1 MLNQFSR
8 LELAVGQEGL
18 TILKNAT
25 VAIIG
30 IGGVGAQAVDA
41 LARSG
46 VGKIILI
53 DKDNVDITNINR
65 QLHATLDT
73 VGQSK
78 VTLMENRIKSINPE
92 CEVVTYHM
100 FLDENTADQLFVHE
114 LDFVIDACDTVSAKL
129 LIIKTC
135 LAKNIRFI
143 ASMGAAN
150 KMDPTRFQIA
160 DITKT
165 TYDPLA
171 KVIRT
176 KLKKERIH
184 GKVPVVFSTESPIVP
199 RRDVNE
205 TVGNKDAEIRKAK
218 MPPSSNAFAPTVA
231 GLICASYVVNT
242 LLETVEIHTV
252 ENK

>member
-8 LELAVGQEGL
+8 LELAIGAEGL
-18 TILKNAT
+18 ELLQEAT
-25 VAIIG
+25 VAIVG

-78 VTLMENRIKSINPE
+78 VTLMEQRIASINPD
-92 CEVVTYHM
+92 CEVITYHM
-100 FLDENTADQLFVHE
+100 FLEEETKALLFQHD

-129 LIIKTC
+129 LIIKEC
-135 LAKNIRFI
+135 LARGIRFI
-143 ASMGAAN
+143 SSMGAAN

-176 KLKKERIH
+176 KLRKERIR

-199 RRDVNE
+199 RKDVNE
-205 TVGNKDAEIRKAK
+205 VVGNQDAKIRKAK
-218 MPPSSNAFAPTVA
+218 MPPASNAFVPTVA

-242 LLETVEIHTV
+242 LVADVAIQTVE
-252 ENK
+252 K

>member
-8 LELAVGQEGL
+8 LELAIGAEGL
-18 TILKNAT
+18 AILKGAS
-25 VAIIG
+25 VAVVG

-53 DKDNVDITNINR
+53 DKDDVDITNINR
-65 QLHATLDT
+65 QLHATLET

-78 VTLMENRIKSINPE
+78 VTLMERRIATINPE
-92 CEVVTYHM
+92 CEVVSYHM
-100 FLDENTADQLFVHE
+100 FLEEATKDKLFGHK

-129 LIIKTC
+129 MIIKEC
-135 LAKNIRFI
+135 LARDIQFI
-143 ASMGAAN
+143 SSMGAAN
-150 KMDPTRFQIA
+150 KMDPTRFEIA

-176 KLKKERIH
+176 KLKKERIT

-199 RRDVNE
+199 RQDVNE
-205 TVGNKDAEIRKAK
+205 TVGNQASTIRKAK
-218 MPPSSNAFAPTVA
+218 MPPSSNAFVPTVV

-242 LLETVEIHTV
+242 LMREIEIKTVQG
-252 ENK
+252 

>member
-8 LELAVGQEGL
+8 LELAIGAEGL
-18 TILKNAT
+18 ALLKQAT
-25 VAIIG
+25 VAIVG

-78 VTLMENRIKSINPE
+78 VTLMEQRIASINPE
-92 CEVVTYHM
+92 CEVVSYHM
-100 FLDENTADQLFVHE
+100 FLEEATKELLFQHE
-114 LDFVIDACDTVSAKL
+114 LDFVVDACDTVSAKL
-129 LIIKTC
+129 MIIKEC
-135 LAKNIRFI
+135 LAREIRFI
-143 ASMGAAN
+143 SSMGAAN

-176 KLKKERIH
+176 KLRKERIQ

-199 RRDVNE
+199 RADVNE
-205 TVGNKDAEIRKAK
+205 VVGNQEATIRKAK
-218 MPPSSNAFAPTVA
+218 MPPASNAFVPTVA

-242 LLETVEIHTV
+242 LVADVPMRTVE
-252 ENK
+252 K

>member
-8 LELAVGQEGL
+8 LELAIGAEGL
-18 TILKNAT
+18 ALLQQAT
-25 VAIIG
+25 VAIVG

-78 VTLMENRIKSINPE
+78 VTLMEQRIASINPD
-92 CEVVTYHM
+92 CEVITYHM
-100 FLDENTADQLFVHE
+100 FLEEETKDLLFQHD

-129 LIIKTC
+129 LIIKEC
-135 LAKNIRFI
+135 LARKIRFI
-143 ASMGAAN
+143 SSMGAAN

-176 KLKKERIH
+176 KLRKERIT

-199 RRDVNE
+199 RKDVNE
-205 TVGNKDAEIRKAK
+205 VVGNQDAKIRKAK
-218 MPPSSNAFAPTVA
+218 MPPASNAFVPTVA

-242 LLETVEIHTV
+242 LVADVQIQTVE
-252 ENK
+252 K